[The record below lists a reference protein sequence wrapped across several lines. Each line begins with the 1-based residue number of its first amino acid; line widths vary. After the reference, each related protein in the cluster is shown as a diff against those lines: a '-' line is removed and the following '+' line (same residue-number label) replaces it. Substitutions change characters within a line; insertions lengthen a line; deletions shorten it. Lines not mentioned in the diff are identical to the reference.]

1 MKAADVTI
9 EPATTPEDLAAV
21 RELCWAYRAYLRDFA
36 PAERRI
42 TEVFYPE
49 AKYAALMTDLARIH
63 ARPHGVVFLARQ
75 GGTPVGCGMT
85 QPLDQATAEIKRVYV
100 TDAARGHGIA
110 RRLCE
115 RLIEQ
120 AAEDGFDRVVLDTSR
135 AFTAARN
142 LYVSLGFHETGPYQ
156 PIPNEML
163 PHLCFFERNLNT
175 AAS

>member
-1 MKAADVTI
+1 MEAAQVTI
-9 EPATTPEDLAAV
+9 VPATTPEDLAAV

-49 AKYAALMTDLARIH
+49 AKYAALMADLARIH
-63 ARPHGVVFLARQ
+63 ARPRGVVFLARQ
-75 GGTPVGCGMT
+75 GDTPVGCGMT
-85 QPLDQATAEIKRVYV
+85 QPLDSATAEIKRVYV
-100 TDAARGHGIA
+100 TDAARGRGIA

-120 AAEDGFDRVVLDTSR
+120 ATEDGFECVVLDTSR

-142 LYVSLGFHETGPYQ
+142 LYVSLGFYETGPYQ
-156 PIPNEML
+156 PIPDEML
-163 PHLCFFERNLNT
+163 PHLCFFERSLT
-175 AAS
+175 STVS

>member
-49 AKYAALMTDLARIH
+49 AKY
-63 ARPHGVVFLARQ
+63 
-75 GGTPVGCGMT
+75 
-85 QPLDQATAEIKRVYV
+85 
-100 TDAARGHGIA
+100 AARGHGIA